1 MRLIYVGNAFMPGVP
16 ARDLEAHEVDEYG
29 GAKKLLATGLYVED
43 KEEKPAAG
51 KKAADKDGK

>member
-16 ARDLEAHEVDEYG
+16 ARDLAEHEVEEHG

-43 KEEKPAAG
+43 KDDKPAG
-51 KKAADKDGK
+51 KKTADKDGK